1 MKGQMESAVKDYDSS
16 VPRMKAKLPAMKEVR
31 DKKAKKVGARRP
43 SFFFSAIELAR
54 VASPASHTRHPHRT
68 SSSPRTR
75 RGARRKKKTPRRP
88 RRRRGRRVLPCPPPS
103 TRRVV
108 SAQAED
114 KKRADEKAR
123 KEKKAIQEKADAEKK
138 KIAGGGA
145 SWSPLTG
152 LF

>member
-1 MKGQMESAVKDYDSS
+1 MC
-16 VPRMKAKLPAMKEVR
+16 
-31 DKKAKKVGARRP
+31 
-43 SFFFSAIELAR
+43 
-54 VASPASHTRHPHRT
+54 RT
-68 SSSPRTR
+68 
-75 RGARRKKKTPRRP
+75 
-88 RRRRGRRVLPCPPPS
+88 PP